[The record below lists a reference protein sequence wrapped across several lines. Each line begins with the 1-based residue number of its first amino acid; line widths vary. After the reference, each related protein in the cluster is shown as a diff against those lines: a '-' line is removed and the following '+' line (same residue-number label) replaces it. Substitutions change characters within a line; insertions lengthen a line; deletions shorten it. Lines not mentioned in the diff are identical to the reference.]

1 MKESFKKCCCLG
13 LVLFLMLGGVKEVN
27 AADGHCGTIRV
38 TCGGLVGNATI
49 EPHKVH
55 TVLGK
60 VITCQRTKELHF
72 HTIFWTGCNT
82 ALKSNVVGTCLIKHT
97 VCNSE
102 VGDCQSL
109 R

>member
-1 MKESFKKCCCLG
+1 MKKSFKNCCCLG
-13 LVLFLMLGGVKEVN
+13 LALLLVLGGAKEVN
-27 AADGHCGTIRV
+27 AADGHCGTIKV
-38 TCGGLVGNATI
+38 TCGGLAANVSI

-55 TVLGK
+55 TVMGK
-60 VITCQRTKELHF
+60 IIVCQRTQEQHF
-72 HTIFWTGCNT
+72 HTIFCTGCNT

-102 VGDCQSL
+102 VGNCQSL